1 MKRAMTFIDRGGE
14 LVMTFPFRFN
24 VRSWSLNAKV
34 EALYTE
40 IVVLLYSTE
49 MTVD

>member
-1 MKRAMTFIDRGGE
+1 MTVVDTAAE
-14 LVMTFPFRFN
+14 LVMTLPFRFN

-40 IVVLLYSTE
+40 IVVLLYSSE

>member
-1 MKRAMTFIDRGGE
+1 MTFIDTVAE

-40 IVVLLYSTE
+40 IVVLLYGTV